1 MSNAIDEV
9 YKEGTLI
16 KFVMQKL
23 INHLP
28 MQVGKSKIL
37 DSRIISIKATYYE
50 QNQDWSL
57 PFKTFPISIY
67 F

>member
-9 YKEGTLI
+9 YKESILI

-37 DSRIISIKATYYE
+37 DSGIKSIKATYYE
-50 QNQDWSL
+50 
-57 PFKTFPISIY
+57 
-67 F
+67 